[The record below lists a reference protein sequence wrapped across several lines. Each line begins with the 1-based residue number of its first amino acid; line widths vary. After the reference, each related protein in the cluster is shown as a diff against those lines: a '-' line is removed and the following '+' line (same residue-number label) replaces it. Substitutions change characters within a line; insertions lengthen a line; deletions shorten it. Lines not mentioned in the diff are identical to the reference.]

1 MVHQEIH
8 RRKNMVEMQ
17 ELQGLIGKPY
27 TPETA
32 RLMRYG
38 GTVNSKGI
46 IVEVETKEVAERKIH
61 RCKNRIKSAKRPT
74 LKNRL
79 KSLLK

>member
-1 MVHQEIH
+1 MIHQEIH

-17 ELQGLIGKPY
+17 ELRGLIGKPY
-27 TPETA
+27 TIETA

-46 IVEVETKEVAERKIH
+46 IVEVETNELKQGKIH
-61 RCKNRIKSAKRPT
+61 RCKNRIKSAKRPS

-79 KSLLK
+79 KSPS